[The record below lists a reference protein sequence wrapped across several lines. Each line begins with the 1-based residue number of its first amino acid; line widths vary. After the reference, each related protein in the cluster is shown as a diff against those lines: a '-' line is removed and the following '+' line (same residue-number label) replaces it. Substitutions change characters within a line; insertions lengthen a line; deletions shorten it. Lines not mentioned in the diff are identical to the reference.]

1 MILRVIATVVA
12 VLAAMVVLIGA
23 FWPVSPLREI
33 RAILLQWAMVL
44 GGFAF
49 LLAFLNLLRANLKRL
64 QRKGRGRIPS
74 LIIVLS
80 ALATA
85 ALVLWEMFVV
95 GDIGVWGQRLVDAI
109 LIPGESALLALTSVA
124 LLLAG
129 LRALRTRR
137 TVGSLIFMLVAILM
151 LISTIPYAGVIGDIA
166 AWVDRVLA
174 TAGMRGLLMG
184 VALGT
189 LLAGIRAIFV
199 TRPYADE

>member
-12 VLAAMVVLIGA
+12 VLAAVAVLIGT

-33 RAILLQWAMVL
+33 RTVLLQWAMVL

-64 QRKGRGRIPS
+64 QRKGRGRLPS

-80 ALATA
+80 ALGTA
-85 ALVLWEMFVV
+85 ALVLWEIFAL
-95 GDIGVWGQRLVDAI
+95 GTIGLWSQRLVDAI

-124 LLLAG
+124 LLMAG
-129 LRALRTRR
+129 LRTLQTRR
-137 TVGSLIFMLVAILM
+137 TVGSLIFVLVVVLM
-151 LISTIPYAGVIGDIA
+151 LISTLPYLGILGDIA

-189 LLAGIRAIFV
+189 LLAGIRAVFV